1 MPNRIDG
8 DLHHCETAVLDNVLS
23 IRLQPAG
30 PDCVPHLG
38 EIEARPGDRNG
49 GTNILSFGDLRLER
63 SRDEMTPG
71 IERYNAPRFRPL
83 RKRTDRGGRIGVRQI
98 GTADRIE
105 RTRRDCQ
112 RAIERIGPAMAAYHI
127 AALRL

>member
-8 DLHHCETAVLDNVLS
+8 DLHHRETAVVDNVLS
-23 IRLQPAG
+23 IGLQPAG
-30 PDCVPHLG
+30 PDCVSHFG
-38 EIEARPGDRNG
+38 EIESRAGDRNG
-49 GTNILSFGDLRLER
+49 GTNILSFGYLRLER
-63 SRDEMTPG
+63 GSDEMAPG
-71 IERYNAPRFRPL
+71 IERHNAPRFRPL
-83 RKRTDRGGRIGVRQI
+83 RKRTDRGGRVRVRQI

-105 RTRRDCQ
+105 RTRRDRQ